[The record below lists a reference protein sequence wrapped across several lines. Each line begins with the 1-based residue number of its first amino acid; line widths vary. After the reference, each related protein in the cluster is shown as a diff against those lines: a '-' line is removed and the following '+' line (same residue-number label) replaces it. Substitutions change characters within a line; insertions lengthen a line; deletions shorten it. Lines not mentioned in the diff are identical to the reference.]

1 MNIIDGMIEELKH
14 EVSVTRRVL
23 ERIPEDKFN
32 YTPHEKSFTMGALGS
47 HVADSLGWATPT
59 CTMDRMEF
67 DAENWE
73 FWQGSTAAE
82 LTAKLDE
89 NLASA
94 VDVMKPVTNED
105 LFKNWA
111 MVDMQGNVML
121 EMPRIQVLR
130 SMLINHMIHHRGQLS
145 VYLRI
150 NDIPVPAIYGP
161 SADEK
166 G

>member
-23 ERIPEDKFN
+23 ERIPDDKFG
-32 YTPHEKSFTMGALGS
+32 YTPHEKSFTMGSLAS
-47 HVADSLGWATPT
+47 HVADSLGWAVPT

-73 FWQGSTAAE
+73 FWQGSTASE

-89 NLASA
+89 NLAIA
-94 VDVMKPVTNED
+94 VDAMKPVTNED

-130 SMLINHMIHHRGQLS
+130 SMLISHMIHHRGQLS

-150 NDIPVPAIYGP
+150 NDLPVPAIYGP